1 MVSETAALHGG
12 HDHATRMDAF
22 AWRGAA
28 RVSRH
33 AASQPDDVALRGW
46 PRQCGHEPHDETP
59 ACSRG
64 DVGHVSGDGRSD
76 WLPNFK
82 AEPSHGDARHR
93 NAVHSHYARS
103 RRMVSS
109 ALWPMRTP
117 AMEKPFQKDL
127 SHLSW
132 DQIYARQA
140 LRAEL
145 VSAWRA

>member
-22 AWRGAA
+22 VWCGAA

-33 AASQPDDVALRGW
+33 AASQPDDVALHGW

-82 AEPSHGDARHR
+82 AEPSHGDASHR
-93 NAVHSHYARS
+93 NAVRSHYARS
-103 RRMVSS
+103 RRMVSP
-109 ALWPMRTP
+109 ALWPMRYLP
-117 AMEKPFQKDL
+117 WS
-127 SHLSW
+127 SHSRRTSGG
-132 DQIYARQA
+132 DRRISSGGSMFERTAA
-140 LRAEL
+140 
-145 VSAWRA
+145 